1 MNVRLFG
8 CLVGIVIF
16 LSVSPQVRAEYV
28 LPYPSAMPGNKL
40 YRIMRIIDELKKPL
54 YFGSITRYKY
64 HLSLADKYL
73 VEAKTLFEYKQ
84 YLLAVDALE
93 RSDREFQKAT
103 PILQKASAEGKDV
116 RLFVA
121 QYLGAIGEHT
131 RVLSDI
137 RAHVPE
143 TFTWTPEKTD
153 ATKLPLSSL
162 LTESL
167 RIREEA
173 KQALL

>member
-93 RSDREFQKAT
+93 RSDREFQEAT
-103 PILQKASAEGKDV
+103 PLLQ
-116 RLFVA
+116 
-121 QYLGAIGEHT
+121 
-131 RVLSDI
+131 
-137 RAHVPE
+137 
-143 TFTWTPEKTD
+143 
-153 ATKLPLSSL
+153 
-162 LTESL
+162 
-167 RIREEA
+167 
-173 KQALL
+173 